1 MGSKKVRIQFEDSEG
16 SKYSI
21 LLEGNIKKEKII
33 KIAELMELLEE
44 DKIEKSNNVAL
55 NSIGD
60 KLWYLI
66 EEYCQ
71 FNNFTSSKLVEL
83 YEDYYNEPIKLSIIS
98 TYLAR
103 FTKRGLLTRV
113 KGKNEWIYKRVLKN
127 SRVELGS

>member
-33 KIAELMELLEE
+33 KIAELMELLDD
-44 DKIEKSNNVAL
+44 DKIEKSNNLEL

-83 YEDYYNEPIKLSIIS
+83 YEDHYNEPIKLSIIS
-98 TYLAR
+98 TYLSR
-103 FTKRGLLTRV
+103 FTKRGLLTRF
-113 KGKNEWIYKRVLKN
+113 KSKNEWVYKRTLKN